1 MFDLINAQAEYQSQ
15 LKLFLKP
22 TYNEYVD
29 NSLRLY
35 LEKNKELECFKIGR
49 FINLDNNASLYCE
62 WLYQYFKLQE
72 NYDEFF
78 ELFTKSQLQEVE
90 GYSNTLIREYHKEYY
105 SIIWPKVLATL
116 KINLEHL
123 KAEIIK
129 KQPYLET
136 ALNSVENYVADFQ
149 CHNSISVFKNFSKNS
164 FLQKGKFSLSYLKI
178 GFPLYL
184 GFRQDVID
192 SNILKPDSINWT
204 ELNEFLQS
212 MCLIHYI
219 NNDDT
224 ILLKI
229 AINDKPILEKFEALT
244 SRKPVNEEEKSRIT
258 SSVYAKCKA
267 DLANITLLDKQKT
280 ILENILNWC
289 YEHQDAKYKQY

>member
-1 MFDLINAQAEYQSQ
+1 
-15 LKLFLKP
+15 
-22 TYNEYVD
+22 
-29 NSLRLY
+29 LRIY

-49 FINLDNNASLYCE
+49 FINLDNNAALYCE
-62 WLYQYFKLQE
+62 WLYQYFRLQE
-72 NYDEFF
+72 NYEEFF
-78 ELFTKSQLQEVE
+78 ELFTKTQLTEVE
-90 GYSNTLIREYHKEYY
+90 GYSNTLIREYHREYY

-116 KINLEHL
+116 KINLDYL
-123 KAEIIK
+123 KAEIVK
-129 KQPYLET
+129 KQPYLES
-136 ALNSVENYVADFQ
+136 ALNSVEHYVADFQ
-149 CHNSISVFKNFSKNS
+149 CHNAMSSFKNFSKNS
-164 FLQKGKFSLSYLKI
+164 FLQKGKYSLSYIKI

-192 SNILKPDSINWT
+192 NNILKPDSVNWT

-229 AINDKPILEKFEALT
+229 AMSDSSITEKFEAIASNT
-244 SRKPVNEEEKSRIT
+244 PANEEDKARIT
-258 SSVYAKCKA
+258 SSVYAKCKS

-280 ILENILNWC
+280 ILDNILNWC
-289 YEHQDAKYKQY
+289 YEHIDAKYK